1 MRKYWIRGEQGAL
14 LVEKV
19 TGRLPRVP
27 ELCAPLNLESGFMAP
42 SSLALSPSLGADRSK
57 IAPLTQRQQAGQA
70 GLSNVG
76 HKS

>member
-42 SSLALSPSLGADRSK
+42 SSLALSPSLSG
-57 IAPLTQRQQAGQA
+57 
-70 GLSNVG
+70 
-76 HKS
+76 